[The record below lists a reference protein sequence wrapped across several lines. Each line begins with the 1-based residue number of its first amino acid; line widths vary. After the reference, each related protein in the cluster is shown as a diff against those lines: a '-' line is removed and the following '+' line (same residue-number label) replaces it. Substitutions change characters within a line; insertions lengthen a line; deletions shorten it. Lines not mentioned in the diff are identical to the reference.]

1 MILVEIS
8 KSGVEKVLVRAA
20 CEAEQDR
27 DLEIWPLVR
36 RGLNRLNRDLV
47 RRQDRRD
54 NPSAPEAA

>member
-8 KSGVEKVLVRAA
+8 KDGVKKVLVRAA

-36 RGLNRLNRDLV
+36 RGLNRLTRDLE
-47 RRQDRRD
+47 RESARS
-54 NPSAPEAA
+54 NPESANK